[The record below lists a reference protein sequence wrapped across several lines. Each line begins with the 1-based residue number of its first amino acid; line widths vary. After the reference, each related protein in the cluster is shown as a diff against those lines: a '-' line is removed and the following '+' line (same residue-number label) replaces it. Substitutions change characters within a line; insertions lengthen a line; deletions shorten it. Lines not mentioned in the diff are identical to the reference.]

1 MVTLRLDIFMVVNWW
16 QTDLRVISI
25 LHYGL
30 IISILEAERMVEVV
44 ICGGMTEWI
53 QNLLVIYIF
62 EVQMPDRNFTV
73 W

>member
-1 MVTLRLDIFMVVNWW
+1 MVTLRLDIFMIVNWW

-62 EVQMPDRNFTV
+62 KVQMPNGNFTV